1 LYWKED
7 YSSVNASIFI
17 GGYFRNP
24 PLIPAGAPWSAA
36 AEVAARGKLAGDPN
50 YRNTEHKSAYVTF
63 AYDLTDQL
71 EVSAEARYSEEQFDY
86 LFGRALS
93 LGVNAA
99 TGALTPATF
108 AGSVFTPSSSTD
120 FFAPKIT
127 VNYTPVDGKLIY
139 ATASKGVKPAGF
151 LNVGVVLDANDAKY
165 NPEELWNYEL
175 GFKTSW
181 MDDRLRLNGA
191 LFQMKYTDRIAQL
204 LVPDT
209 RSPQGTS
216 TLVRNQGEA
225 KVDGAELEI
234 TAALSESVTLSAGYT
249 YLDAR
254 FIESEVPNT
263 SALGIA
269 GSGNCRV
276 GNVGAQ
282 VVCFTN
288 TNGKS
293 LEQSAKHALV
303 AAISYSREMTNGWT
317 LNGEISG
324 QWRSKRFLSPDNLVW
339 LPKHSNVDMQVGI
352 SNDKYTV
359 VAYANNLFDFTGAI
373 SAQSYG
379 DPYIAFPVAPPVL
392 AYTTY
397 PADPRQIGIR
407 LGMKFYVVVR
417 HWVCQGGDHE
427 YRVGDAS
434 HPPVP
439 FLLPVGVVLGRCAR
453 GGARADR
460 LRHPRGAIRLGALA
474 IFDGRRCSTAR
485 ARRRSRACITAA
497 ERSSRQP
504 AHVGSVDPGTHPS
517 LSGDPSRLPAVWIV
531 RSRSEGCVQHRAGRG
546 TRSLAGRSIGAAALS
561 HRWYLQRGHGRFV
574 FCHRASAAR
583 GSSRGL
589 DASGESPPCAAAERG
604 NARRGAAIAG
614 AGAVSAARVLAGVSR
629 RHHGERQ
636 RGDARARHALSRHQ

>member
-1 LYWKED
+1 MTLTDLDTEAKQISQEFRLGKFDGDGLRWGVGALYWKED

-17 GGYFRNP
+17 GGFFRNP
-24 PLIPAGAPWSAA
+24 PSIPAGATWSAA
-36 AEVAARGKLAGDPN
+36 AEVAARGKLAGDLN
-50 YRNTEHKSAYVTF
+50 FRNTEHKSAYVTL
-63 AYDLTDQL
+63 AYDVTEQL

-99 TGALTPATF
+99 TGALNPATF
-108 AGSVFTPSSSTD
+108 AGSIFTPSSSTD
-120 FFAPKIT
+120 FFAPKLTI
-127 VNYTPVDGKLIY
+127 NYTPVDGKLIY

-181 MDDRLRLNGA
+181 MDDRLRVNGG
-191 LFQMKYTDRIAQL
+191 LFQMKYTDRIAQI

-303 AAISYSREMTNGWT
+303 ASVAYSREMANGWT

-339 LPKHSNVDMQVGI
+339 LPKHSNVDLQVGM

-397 PADPRQIGIR
+397 PADPRQIGVR
-407 LGMKFYVVVR
+407 LGMKF
-417 HWVCQGGDHE
+417 
-427 YRVGDAS
+427 
-434 HPPVP
+434 
-439 FLLPVGVVLGRCAR
+439 
-453 GGARADR
+453 
-460 LRHPRGAIRLGALA
+460 
-474 IFDGRRCSTAR
+474 
-485 ARRRSRACITAA
+485 
-497 ERSSRQP
+497 
-504 AHVGSVDPGTHPS
+504 
-517 LSGDPSRLPAVWIV
+517 
-531 RSRSEGCVQHRAGRG
+531 
-546 TRSLAGRSIGAAALS
+546 
-561 HRWYLQRGHGRFV
+561 
-574 FCHRASAAR
+574 
-583 GSSRGL
+583 
-589 DASGESPPCAAAERG
+589 
-604 NARRGAAIAG
+604 
-614 AGAVSAARVLAGVSR
+614 
-629 RHHGERQ
+629 
-636 RGDARARHALSRHQ
+636 